1 MIKVGSKVK
10 VLDSEKNRYN
20 PAYAPFIG
28 RVLTVSQSEKGKEN
42 LLFFLEEVEA
52 MFSWRVKEIKLQMEN
67 K

>member
-10 VLDSEKNRYN
+10 VLDS
-20 PAYAPFIG
+20 AYAPFIG